1 MQPNLYVHQI
11 ERVKALP
18 HAARYIL
25 GVGIAFAALGLTML
39 TWPFVYQTPLIYFMG
54 AITVASWLGGLISG
68 LFTTFVSIILMD
80 YFIISAHDPILSN
93 PADFITLAIFAL
105 VALLISWLEEQ
116 RRAAVLRAQQ
126 SHDEMNAIL
135 NSITDAI
142 TVQQPDGT
150 VVFANH
156 SATRLTNNQQ
166 PEDLYAASPVMLHQR
181 YQMRDEQGKPLLPEA
196 LPRNEVART
205 GQPASRIFQMTDTV
219 HNTSRWVHLSSAP
232 VFDAKGAVRLIA
244 NVLRDITAEKE
255 HAEALLDERRRLYR
269 VLNDLHAFIAILTP
283 DGTIIET
290 NKALQQALS
299 ATAESLNGQ
308 PFTSLAWWQSDQ
320 MTGAIIAEMLA
331 TAAQGQ
337 VVRRDVSTDGEPARI
352 LDITIAPIMSRT
364 NRLEFVVVSGTDV
377 TERKMHEVQLAQ
389 INMLLGKERQRL
401 SRILHNLPGIVYEGV
416 GTPEHDNQRMEFLSD
431 FTQQLLGYP
440 PKLLQ
445 ENPEKWREIIHPDDW
460 DTMLAETLRIYDS
473 GQASIV
479 EFRAYTADGAL
490 LHLEARATPFT
501 DDSGQVIG
509 VSGVIVDVT
518 RRKRAENALRSY
530 AVELNRSNAELEQFA
545 YVASH
550 DLQEPLRMVGS
561 YLQLLE
567 QRYSDALDE
576 DAREFIAYAVDGASR
591 MKKLIQDLLA
601 YSRVQRSKA
610 EHAPVSMQ
618 TALERALDNLAM
630 TIKESNAVI
639 THDPLPTVHGNESQ
653 LAQVF
658 QNLISNAIKFR
669 GDQPPRVHIAATDK
683 ADHWE
688 IAVRDNGIGIEAE
701 YLERIFVIF
710 QRLHSREQYEGTGI
724 GLAICRKIVQY
735 HGGQIWAQ
743 STPGEGTTFSFT
755 IPKYP
760 EG

>member
-1 MQPNLYVHQI
+1 
-11 ERVKALP
+11 
-18 HAARYIL
+18 
-25 GVGIAFAALGLTML
+25 
-39 TWPFVYQTPLIYFMG
+39 
-54 AITVASWLGGLISG
+54 
-68 LFTTFVSIILMD
+68 
-80 YFIISAHDPILSN
+80 
-93 PADFITLAIFAL
+93 
-105 VALLISWLEEQ
+105 
-116 RRAAVLRAQQ
+116 
-126 SHDEMNAIL
+126 
-135 NSITDAI
+135 
-142 TVQQPDGT
+142 
-150 VVFANH
+150 
-156 SATRLTNNQQ
+156 
-166 PEDLYAASPVMLHQR
+166 
-181 YQMRDEQGKPLLPEA
+181 
-196 LPRNEVART
+196 
-205 GQPASRIFQMTDTV
+205 
-219 HNTSRWVHLSSAP
+219 
-232 VFDAKGAVRLIA
+232 
-244 NVLRDITAEKE
+244 
-255 HAEALLDERRRLYR
+255 
-269 VLNDLHAFIAILTP
+269 
-283 DGTIIET
+283 
-290 NKALQQALS
+290 
-299 ATAESLNGQ
+299 
-308 PFTSLAWWQSDQ
+308 
-320 MTGAIIAEMLA
+320 
-331 TAAQGQ
+331 
-337 VVRRDVSTDGEPARI
+337 
-352 LDITIAPIMSRT
+352 
-364 NRLEFVVVSGTDV
+364 
-377 TERKMHEVQLAQ
+377 
-389 INMLLGKERQRL
+389 
-401 SRILHNLPGIVYEGV
+401 
-416 GTPEHDNQRMEFLSD
+416 MEFLSD

-618 TALERALDNLAM
+618 TALERALDNLTM
-630 TIKESNAVI
+630 TIEESNAVI